1 MHTAQNMFCKEPL
14 DGAKELSQSLFAR
27 AVALLMCKSTETDSA
42 DEDGDRAW
50 KKRRREGKQPAEISK
65 REWRNMVQDVS
76 YLNPFLI
83 TTRHHRACV
92 VFYPQLLLSLF
103 RCLVQQKLITDEVIK
118 LRKEVKELQEK
129 KQMVNVAALILTA
142 VAKVN

>member
-1 MHTAQNMFCKEPL
+1 
-14 DGAKELSQSLFAR
+14 
-27 AVALLMCKSTETDSA
+27 
-42 DEDGDRAW
+42 
-50 KKRRREGKQPAEISK
+50 
-65 REWRNMVQDVS
+65 MVQDVS

-129 KQMVNVAALILTA
+129 KQMVNVAVLILA
-142 VAKVN
+142 ALAKVNSRHPRILALPLAVISNRPLSVKKLSRLQKETKIKRWAKILAGLNLKAEMPVIAGAAGVPDNA